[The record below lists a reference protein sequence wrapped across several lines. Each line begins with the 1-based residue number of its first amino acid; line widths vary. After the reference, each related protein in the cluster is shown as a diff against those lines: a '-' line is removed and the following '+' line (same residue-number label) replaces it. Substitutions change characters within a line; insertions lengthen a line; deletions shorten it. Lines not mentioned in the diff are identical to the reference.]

1 MAAKRN
7 KSQAKRNNS
16 SGGGQS
22 LPGWAWLI
30 LGLVLGIGAFLLAP
44 KFLGGDES
52 FFRPQPNADA
62 KPPAL
67 DANAEDKQ
75 PIVDEAENDASAAS
89 ARDASAD
96 GKTAGAEDGANKEQ
110 DYAFYNLL
118 SGEETPI
125 SDAELAAKARAEE
138 DRAAKASREAA
149 AREAAAREAQAARD
163 REATAGRNPDAANSA
178 ANPAGDPANRDTR
191 ASAPP
196 AIDAV
201 APRPNAAAA
210 AADAGTSDAR
220 YLLQAGAFAA
230 SGDAEAL
237 KAKIAFLGLN
247 ARVESA
253 QIKGNTVYRVRMGPY
268 GTATELADAKRKLA
282 GGGLQAMAVRV
293 K

>member
-16 SGGGQS
+16 GGGQS
-22 LPGWAWLI
+22 LPGWAWLV
-30 LGLVLGIGAFLLAP
+30 LGLVLGIGLFLIAP
-44 KFLGGDES
+44 KFLGGGDG

-67 DANAEDKQ
+67 DANDRDKE
-75 PIVDEAENDASAAS
+75 PLVDDTESADASKDPKS
-89 ARDASAD
+89 D
-96 GKTAGAEDGANKEQ
+96 TPVEEQ

-125 SDAELAAKARAEE
+125 SDAELDAKARAEE
-138 DRAAKASREAA
+138 KRAAQAARDAVEAA
-149 AREAAAREAQAARD
+149 AREERRDTVRDTNAANAN
-163 REATAGRNPDAANSA
+163 NPDAADA
-178 ANPAGDPANRDTR
+178 ANRNITSPSIKPPA
-191 ASAPP
+191 

-201 APRPNAAAA
+201 DTPPTATDTPSNASRDTATAST
-210 AADAGTSDAR
+210 DTRDAR

-237 KAKIAFLGLN
+237 KAKIAFLGLS

-268 GTATELADAKRKLA
+268 GTATDLADAKRKLD
-282 GGGLQAMAVRV
+282 GGGLPAMAIKV

>member
-16 SGGGQS
+16 GGGQS
-22 LPGWAWLI
+22 LPGWAWLV
-30 LGLVLGIGAFLLAP
+30 LGLVLGIGLFLIAP
-44 KFLGGDES
+44 KFLGGGDG

-67 DANAEDKQ
+67 DANDRDKE
-75 PIVDEAENDASAAS
+75 PLVDDTESADASKDPKS
-89 ARDASAD
+89 D
-96 GKTAGAEDGANKEQ
+96 TPVEEQ

-138 DRAAKASREAA
+138 KRA
-149 AREAAAREAQAARD
+149 AQAARD
-163 REATAGRNPDAANSA
+163 AADAAKRDATPANASNPDAADTASRNTTTPSTPPTKP
-178 ANPAGDPANRDTR
+178 PA
-191 ASAPP
+191 
-196 AIDAV
+196 AIDA
-201 APRPNAAAA
+201 ADTTPTANNTPRETPRESAVVSTDTAAAR
-210 AADAGTSDAR
+210 DAR

-237 KAKIAFLGLN
+237 KAKIAFLGLS

-268 GTATELADAKRKLA
+268 GTATDLADAKRKLD
-282 GGGLQAMAVRV
+282 GGGLPAMAIKV

>member
-7 KSQAKRNNS
+7 KSQAKRN
-16 SGGGQS
+16 SGGSAQS
-22 LPGWAWLI
+22 LPGWAWLV
-30 LGLVLGIGAFLLAP
+30 LGLVLGIGLFLIAP
-44 KFLGGDES
+44 KFLGSGDG

-67 DANAEDKQ
+67 DASDRDKEPLVDNTDSTDAGKDPSSDAPAE
-75 PIVDEAENDASAAS
+75 
-89 ARDASAD
+89 
-96 GKTAGAEDGANKEQ
+96 EQ

-125 SDAELAAKARAEE
+125 SDAELDAKARAEE
-138 DRAAKASREAA
+138 KRA
-149 AREAAAREAQAARD
+149 AQAARD
-163 REATAGRNPDAANSA
+163 AVEAAARDENRDAVRDTNAANANNPDAADAVNRNTT
-178 ANPAGDPANRDTR
+178 NPSTKPPA
-191 ASAPP
+191 

-201 APRPNAAAA
+201 DTPQTPIDTPRNTPREAPRDTATASANAA
-210 AADAGTSDAR
+210 DTRDAR

-237 KAKIAFLGLN
+237 KAKIAFLGLS

-253 QIKGNTVYRVRMGPY
+253 QIKGSTVYRVRMGPY
-268 GTATELADAKRKLA
+268 GTATDLADAKRKLSS
-282 GGGLQAMAVRV
+282 GGLPAMAIKV